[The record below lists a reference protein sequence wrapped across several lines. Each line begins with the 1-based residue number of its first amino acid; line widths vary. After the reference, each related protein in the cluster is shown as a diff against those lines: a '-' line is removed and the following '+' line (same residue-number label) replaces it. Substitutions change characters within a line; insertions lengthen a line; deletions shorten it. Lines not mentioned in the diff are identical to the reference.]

1 MTAQAGQVPLE
12 ARIQIGHATLQWVAE
27 AHGIRLLHIKGA
39 ALDDRISWPGRTGN
53 DVDVLVP
60 AADADRMVEALQAC
74 GWRLVNSF
82 RYSSAFEHA
91 ATLRHDE
98 LGWADV
104 HRFFPGINRDADG
117 AFDVLWADRGSI
129 TLGGFGCAVPSLPAQ
144 ILVLVLHAARSPGSG
159 RAPRDIASSWGAADV
174 RTKEAVSALVHHL
187 EAEVGFAAGVGGL
200 DAYRDRADYDLW
212 RVVSQGGTRV
222 AEWRARVKAA
232 PDRRSAMALVL
243 RAPVVNTEHLAMV
256 LGRPPTRREILV
268 EFLARPLRGLR
279 EMVSR

>member
-1 MTAQAGQVPLE
+1 MTAQAGQVPLQ
-12 ARIQIGHATLQWVAE
+12 ARIRIGHANLQWVAE
-27 AHGIRLLHIKGA
+27 AHGIRMLHIKGA
-39 ALDDRISWPGRTGN
+39 ALDERISWPGRSGS

-60 AADADRMVEALQAC
+60 AADADRMVEALRAT
-74 GWRLVNSF
+74 GWRLANSF

-104 HRFFPGINRDADG
+104 HRYFPGINRDADE
-117 AFDVLWADRGSI
+117 AFDVLWADRGST

-159 RAPRDIASSWGAADV
+159 HAPMDIASSWGAADAETTRAV
-174 RTKEAVSALVHHL
+174 RELVLDL

-200 DAYRDRADYDLW
+200 DAFRDRRDYDLW
-212 RVVSQGGTRV
+212 RVVSQGGTRI

-232 PDRRSAMALVL
+232 PNRRRAVALLL

-256 LGRPPTRREILV
+256 LDRPPTRREVVI
-268 EFLARPLRGLR
+268 EFFARPIRGLG